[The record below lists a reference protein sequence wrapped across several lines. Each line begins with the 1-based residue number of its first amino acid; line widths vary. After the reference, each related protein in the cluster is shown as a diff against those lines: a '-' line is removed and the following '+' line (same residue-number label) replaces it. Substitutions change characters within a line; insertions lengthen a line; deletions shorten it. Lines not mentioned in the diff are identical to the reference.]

1 MQGAHGSAHAHLH
14 LFLLTTRSLFSAG
27 KSLRRRTY
35 GKSSNSSFH
44 SYSYVRVYVRAS
56 LSLSFLCVRERER
69 DGQETE
75 ILCAVGLTLR
85 HMKTIMDYYCIL
97 YIYMDQGGGPA
108 SLI

>member
-85 HMKTIMDYYCIL
+85 HMKTITA
-97 YIYMDQGGGPA
+97 YIYVDQGGGPA

>member
-1 MQGAHGSAHAHLH
+1 MLIYTFSCS
-14 LFLLTTRSLFSAG
+14 LLVLSFPLA
-27 KSLRRRTY
+27 KVYDDVRTV
-35 GKSSNSSFH
+35 KAATVVFIVTVT
-44 SYSYVRVYVRAS
+44 YVYMCAP

-97 YIYMDQGGGPA
+97 YIYIWTREGGRP
-108 SLI
+108 L